1 MDPRLY
7 QRIVDAT
14 ARAYAEAVVQL
25 PPDVVGALERARDD
39 ETDPVARSELG
50 NILANVDLAGS
61 TGLPLCQDTGV
72 PVVYVALPPS
82 VPFEKA
88 LFDAIADGVRR
99 ATTEV
104 PLRPNAVDPCTRR
117 NSGDNTGE
125 GMPAVH
131 VSPGDAFT
139 ITVLPKGAG
148 AENMSR
154 IEMLLPSEVDRI
166 PEVVVRCVLE
176 AGARPC
182 PPVVLGVGIG
192 GTFDLAAALAKEA
205 LLDPIDVMD
214 EYETSLYDA
223 VNRLGLGPMGLG
235 GRTTALAVKV
245 RRAACH
251 TASLPVA
258 INVQCWAN
266 RRATAVVEVD

>member
-7 QRIVDAT
+7 DRIAAAT

-25 PPDVVGALERARDD
+25 PPDVLGALEQAHAS
-39 ETDPVARSELG
+39 ETDPVARAELE
-50 NILANVDLAGS
+50 NILANVELARS
-61 TGLPLCQDTGV
+61 MGLPLCQDTGV
-72 PVVYVALPPS
+72 PVVYVTLPPT
-82 VPFEKA
+82 VPFEQA
-88 LFDAIADGVRR
+88 LFDAIADGVRC
-99 ATTEV
+99 ATLAV
-104 PLRPNAVDPCTRR
+104 PLRPNVVDPCTRK
-117 NSGDNTGE
+117 NSGDNTGA

-148 AENMSR
+148 AENTSR

-192 GTFDLAAALAKEA
+192 GTFDQAAALAKEA
-205 LLDPIDVMD
+205 LLEPIDAMD
-214 EYETSLYDA
+214 EYETSLCEA

-235 GRTTALAVKV
+235 GKTTALAVKV